1 MSKILVID
9 DEKSIRSSLR
19 DILEYEKYSV
29 EEAEDGVE
37 ALKMIKGGNYDA
49 VLCDIKMPKMDGIEV
64 LDKIISE
71 GYDFPVV
78 MISGHGN
85 IDTAVDAIKKG
96 AFDYISKPLD
106 LNRLLITMRNALD
119 RSSLVTEAKVLKK
132 KISKTYDMIGNSS

>member
-64 LDKIISE
+64 LDKIISD

-85 IDTAVDAIKKG
+85 IDT
-96 AFDYISKPLD
+96 
-106 LNRLLITMRNALD
+106 
-119 RSSLVTEAKVLKK
+119 
-132 KISKTYDMIGNSS
+132 